1 MENDNSSMHL
11 QIQKHIEIK
20 GKEGHKISKIL
31 SEVAKEFEVRDHIRK
46 LKKIQVFVTKDP
58 VKVCERIITPKTKL
72 KVHGEMREWICNN
85 APSFSYW
92 GMDDVS
98 TIMLSAN
105 QDIFKK
111 KNYNAIKGLFAHEL
125 MHLLAKVDGLD
136 EALDEQIA
144 KATKNILIYLEKH
157 KEVKPF
163 TKERLFVSLVRVT
176 TTASLLT
183 KDVLINSRAMSFGF
197 DREIYE
203 NYKATLTDVK
213 NWIKYKE
220 SDIIAALKKDEK
232 HVLDDAFLTYL
243 GLNVGWI
250 TFKMFHNMWYKELQY
265 MASIQVPQIIRRNC
279 KPILNEMLNLRFAS
293 KEKNIAKILRLTQQN
308 YFNTVQY
315 FCKKLR

>member
-1 MENDNSSMHL
+1 
-11 QIQKHIEIK
+11 
-20 GKEGHKISKIL
+20 
-31 SEVAKEFEVRDHIRK
+31 
-46 LKKIQVFVTKDP
+46 
-58 VKVCERIITPKTKL
+58 
-72 KVHGEMREWICNN
+72 MREWIVDN

-105 QDIFKK
+105 QDIFKN

-136 EALDEQIA
+136 ETLDEQIA

-183 KDVLINSRAMSFGF
+183 KDVLVNSRAMSFGF

-213 NWIKYKE
+213 NWIKYRE

-250 TFKMFHNMWYKELQY
+250 TFKMFHNMWYKELQD

-293 KEKNIAKILRLTQQN
+293 KEAHIAKILRLTQQN